1 MTRVDTLGAARSAL
15 AENPVTLLYFSGND
29 CGVCDA
35 IRPKIEELLA
45 ARPRIASFEINI
57 EASPEAAAQFDIFTI
72 PGILLFVHGKE
83 TIREARYLSLDA
95 LRERIDR
102 YLSLLP
108 EEEPTRL
115 EA

>member
-57 EASPEAAAQFDIFTI
+57 EASPEAAAAHAAMEVGTHI
-72 PGILLFVHGKE
+72 GKLVLDWGVKA
-83 TIREARYLSLDA
+83 REASRS
-95 LRERIDR
+95 
-102 YLSLLP
+102 
-108 EEEPTRL
+108 
-115 EA
+115 